1 LRRPAAR
8 ARVGGRRLPK
18 ALFGILSLFP
28 VGLAVGAQKQISR
41 EALEAALAG
50 SARSTPQ
57 LAAARAFVEDLQA
70 QDKSVIGAFVH
81 GSAARGDSLDDSDVD
96 LHVVVEG
103 DPPAPAAF
111 WRDDVVLDVM
121 YLSTDMMTVDPRD
134 FLDSEEGREELA
146 RGHLVWDIVDS
157 IVIFDPDG
165 LVRGY
170 KRIAATLSRD
180 PELLKLRAG
189 FILEDSVGT
198 LGEARDAFA
207 RDPLEGFTHLYRAPG
222 PAVRGGAAPIAMQS
236 LVAMGSRPLGFR
248 SLFPQFRVA
257 AEDFGYLE
265 LVGYAQAAWGL
276 SNVSVARADAAFE
289 LMTRIYDSGVK
300 AVEAARAEG
309 LEEAATS
316 SEPYMSATER
326 DRAVALAKSLV
337 DSGEVHGAIAF
348 AVGKSLQV
356 LALDEFPN
364 PWLKADRGRP
374 EEVIRKGIEKIL
386 GSPDTEDTSA
396 RMDALDTIQWTLA
409 ELLSG

>member
-1 LRRPAAR
+1 MDL
-8 ARVGGRRLPK
+8 
-18 ALFGILSLFP
+18 
-28 VGLAVGAQKQISR
+28 GAQKEIPR
-41 EALEAALAG
+41 GALEAALSG

-57 LAAARAFVEDLQA
+57 LAAARAFVDDLQQ

-103 DPPAPAAF
+103 DPPPPAAF
-111 WRDDVVLDVM
+111 WRDGVVLDVM
-121 YLSTDMMTVDPRD
+121 YISTDMMTVDPRD

-146 RGHLVWDIVDS
+146 RGHLLWDIVDS

-165 LVRGY
+165 LARGY
-170 KRIAATLSRD
+170 KRVAATISRD

-207 RDPLEGFTHLYRAPG
+207 EDSLKGFTLLYRAPG
-222 PAVRGGAAPIAMQS
+222 PTVRGGAAPVAMS
-236 LVAMGSRPLGFR
+236 ALLAMGSRPMGFR
-248 SLFPQFRVA
+248 GLFPQFRVA

-265 LVGYAQAAWGL
+265 VVGYAQAAWGL
-276 SNVSVARADAAFE
+276 TTVSVARADTAFD

-300 AVEAARAEG
+300 AAEAAKAEG
-309 LEEAATS
+309 LPEAEAA
-316 SEPYMSATER
+316 EPYMSAAER

-348 AVGKSLQV
+348 AVGKAMQV
-356 LALDEFPN
+356 LSLDAFPN
-364 PWLKADRGRP
+364 PWLKADRGKP

-386 GSPDTEDTSA
+386 GSPSTEETAA